1 MSNSAKYVTP
11 QEAVRCVKSGDWV
24 DYTFC
29 LGHPVALDEALAA
42 RKDELTDVKI
52 RGGIALQ
59 PLRVI
64 EDDPKLRHFTWH
76 SWHMSGYE
84 RKMSDAGR
92 VCYIPLIYRQMPK
105 FYCKSLHVDAV
116 FVSVSPM
123 DSKGFFNFGMTNGA
137 NRAIIERA
145 KTVVVE
151 VNANLHPIY
160 AGAENSV
167 HISEVD
173 YVVESGNPP
182 LPTLGSPEP
191 GELDK
196 RIAELVIGELCDGA
210 VLQLGIG
217 AVPNA
222 VGSLIAQSDL
232 KDLGAHT
239 EMLVDAYRIMIEAGK
254 ITNLR
259 KTINRGHSVF
269 TFAAGSEDLYRFV
282 RDNAGLA
289 IYPVDYC
296 NNPDVMSQHESMMT
310 INGCV
315 EVDLTGQVNSES
327 SGHRQI
333 SGTGGQVDFS
343 IGGYMSQRGKGFIC
357 CHSIY
362 TDREGVRHSRIVPAL
377 KEGST
382 VTTGR
387 GFVHHLVT
395 ENGVVDLAGRSLWE
409 RAEKIISIAHPDFQD
424 MLVHEAEQRGIWKKA
439 HKK

>member
-1 MSNSAKYVTP
+1 MSYRAKYVTP

-52 RGGIALQ
+52 RGGIVLR

-64 EDDPKLRHFTWH
+64 EDDPECRHFTWH

-92 VCYIPLIYRQMPK
+92 VCYIPLIYRHMPQ
-105 FYCKSLHVDAV
+105 FYRKSLHVDVV
-116 FVSVSPM
+116 FVTVSPM
-123 DSKGFFNFGMTNGA
+123 DSKGFFSFGLTNGA
-137 NRAIIERA
+137 TRATIERA
-145 KTVVVE
+145 KTVVLE
-151 VNANLHPIY
+151 VNANLPPIH
-160 AGAENSV
+160 AGAEHSV

-222 VGSLIAQSDL
+222 VGNLIAQSDL

-239 EMLVDAYRIMIEAGK
+239 EMLVDAYRVMIEAGK

-269 TFAAGSEDLYRFV
+269 TFAAGSEDLYRFAK
-282 RDNAGLA
+282 DNAGLA
-289 IYPVDYC
+289 MYPVDYC
-296 NNPDVMSQHESMMT
+296 NSPDVMSLHESMMT

-343 IGGYMSQRGKGFIC
+343 IGGYMSQKGKSFIC
-357 CHSIY
+357 CHSVY
-362 TDREGVRHSRIVPAL
+362 TDREGNRHSRIVPAL
-377 KEGST
+377 KEGS
-382 VTTGR
+382 VVSTGR

-395 ENGVVDLAGRSLWE
+395 ENGIVDLAGRSLWE

-424 MLVHEAEQRGIWKKA
+424 ILVQEAERCGIWKK
-439 HKK
+439 KNK